1 MNELAPGPPIA
12 TVDTAGDA
20 ELAKVR
26 PVDGLALCLSA
37 FVSLTHRATSLD
49 MMLAGLPLKNGL
61 LTPDLLR
68 RALDQLGYKTRL
80 QKRSLGKLLPIHCPA
95 ILFMGD
101 DDAVIAKSRKGNT
114 FRIMDPQT
122 GAESDLALKDLQS
135 SYAGVT
141 LLARKTEAVGSENR
155 SLMRNAEG
163 HWFWSAVRHIS
174 GTYGYVILAATV
186 INMVALA
193 IPLFTMNVY
202 DRVLPNKAIGTLW
215 VLVSGVGVALVFD
228 YFLKSLR
235 SRLIET
241 AGRRADVILASRI
254 FSHVLSIRMDQRP
267 PTTGSFASHLKEF
280 ESVREFFTSSTIA
293 SFTDMAFFVLF
304 LLVIYM
310 VGGPLAIIPLLA
322 AIIVI
327 GLGLYYQIPLRRA
340 ADQHSKETA
349 QRHSLLVETISSL
362 ETVKSVRAESHLL
375 GIWEGLTGLT
385 SRTVER
391 IRHINSS
398 LAQQTSFIQQAVS
411 VLIVA
416 MGTHLFSEG
425 KVSMGAI
432 IASVMLAGKAVA
444 PLGQFAMVLARSQQS
459 LTSLASLNTIMSM
472 QNEMKGEKHF
482 ISKPIDDTTIQLQNL
497 TFGYPGTSNPVFAG
511 LNLHIRP
518 GEKVGIIGKIG
529 SGKTTIGRLLNK
541 LYEPTEG
548 AVVIGGVDIKQYHPH
563 EVRRVVGLLS
573 QDIELFHGTLRS
585 NILMAAP
592 RATDAQLMEA
602 CRLAGVEDF
611 VRRHPSGLEL
621 QVGERGQALS
631 GGQRQAVALAR
642 LFVAEPKVIF
652 LDEPSSAMD
661 LASERMLIE
670 QLRKAL
676 KPDQTVIVSTHRYS
690 MLELVD
696 RLIVINNGKIA
707 ADGPKDGVLEA
718 LRKQSGG
725 AQAQPKA
732 PTAADKQQ

>member
-1 MNELAPGPPIA
+1 MNQSASVTTVAPS
-12 TVDTAGDA
+12 DA
-20 ELAKVR
+20 VSTGELAKVR
-26 PVDGLALCLSA
+26 PDDGLALCLSA

-49 MMLAGLPLKNGL
+49 MMLAGLPLRNGL

-95 ILFMGD
+95 ILFMGE
-101 DDAVIAKSRKGNT
+101 DDAVIAKARHGKSLT
-114 FRIMDPQT
+114 ILDPQT
-122 GAESDLALKDLQS
+122 GAESEVPLKELQA

-141 LLARKTEAVGSENR
+141 LLVRKTSAVDLDNR
-155 SLMRNAEG
+155 TTMRNAEG
-163 HWFWSAVRHIS
+163 HWFWSAVRHLS

-186 INMVALA
+186 INVVALA
-193 IPLFTMNVY
+193 VPLFTMNVY
-202 DRVLPNKAIGTLW
+202 DRVLPNKAISTLW
-215 VLVSGVGVALVFD
+215 VLVSGVGIALTFD
-228 YFLKSLR
+228 YLLKSLR

-241 AGRRADVILASRI
+241 AGRRADVILSSRI
-254 FSHVLSIRMDQRP
+254 FSHVLGIRMDQRP
-267 PTTGSFASHLKEF
+267 ATTGSFASHLKEF

-293 SFTDMAFFVLF
+293 SFTDMAFFALF

-310 VGGPLAIIPLLA
+310 VGGVLAVIPLVA
-322 AIIVI
+322 AVLII
-327 GLGLYYQIPLRRA
+327 GLGLYYQIPLRKA
-340 ADQHSKETA
+340 ANQHSKETA

-362 ETVKSVRAESHLL
+362 ETVKAVRAESHLL
-375 GIWEGLTGLT
+375 GIWEGLTGVT

-416 MGTHLFSEG
+416 LGTHLFSDG

-432 IASVMLAGKAVA
+432 IASVMLASKAVA

-459 LTSLASLNTIMSM
+459 FSSLASLNTIMSM

-482 ISKPIDDTTIQLQNL
+482 ISKPIEDTTIQLQNL
-497 TFGYPGTSNPVFAG
+497 TFGYPGASVPVFAG
-511 LNLHIRP
+511 LNLTIRP

-541 LYEPTEG
+541 LYEPVEG
-548 AVVIGGVDIKQYHPH
+548 SVHIGGVDIRQYHPQ

-611 VRRHPSGLEL
+611 VRRNPAGLEL
-621 QVGERGQALS
+621 QVGERGHALS

-642 LFVAEPKVIF
+642 LFVAEPKIIF

-670 QLRKAL
+670 QLRKAM

-690 MLELVD
+690 MLDLVD

-718 LRKQSGG
+718 LRKQSAG
-725 AQAQPKA
+725 AQAPVRT
-732 PTAADKQQ
+732 PMPADKPQ